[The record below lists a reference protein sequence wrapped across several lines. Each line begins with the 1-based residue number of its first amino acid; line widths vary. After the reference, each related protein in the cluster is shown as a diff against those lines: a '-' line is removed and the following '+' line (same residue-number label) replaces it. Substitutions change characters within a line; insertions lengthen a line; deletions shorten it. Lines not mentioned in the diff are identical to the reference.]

1 MLLLRSVCLF
11 FHGSIKLERDF
22 VLSARVRYF
31 QVVCKQ
37 GGWFL
42 GILEFFGVFG
52 GFFRNSVGTLWEFF
66 ENSLEAES
74 LLWGG
79 SDCVDVD
86 LGEEFISDFDLL
98 TDKENNH

>member
-1 MLLLRSVCLF
+1 MD
-11 FHGSIKLERDF
+11 DF
-22 VLSARVRYF
+22 WEFLNF
-31 QVVCKQ
+31 L
-37 GGWFL
+37 GFLGDFL
-42 GILEFFGVFG
+42 GI
-52 GFFRNSVGTLWEFF
+52 LWEFF